1 MGLAKTRQNPP
12 LQRPLTRKQM
22 LRKRRFERKKEMKRM
37 QRPDVTFKEKIK
49 YLLRNGP
56 PAFFDSV
63 THLYGT
69 MRECIQQGWR
79 FEIWLNGNRWVSGF
93 HGSIKLINCW
103 LEERRIPPITADEL
117 QTCYQEF
124 KQKFSAKR
132 PKHPIR

>member
-56 PAFFDSV
+56 LLFL
-63 THLYGT
+63 TL
-69 MRECIQQGWR
+69 
-79 FEIWLNGNRWVSGF
+79 
-93 HGSIKLINCW
+93 
-103 LEERRIPPITADEL
+103 
-117 QTCYQEF
+117 
-124 KQKFSAKR
+124 
-132 PKHPIR
+132 